1 MPDTNMEKIRVLY
14 VDDEKINLQAFRT
27 TFKRDFEILLA
38 SSANEARQLLSNNK
52 IDIIIT
58 DQRMPHETGIDFLSS
73 IIKNYPDPIRI
84 LLTAY
89 SDNQTVQDAVDSGL
103 IYHYLTKPWEEKY
116 FRNIVRNA
124 FEAYTLRKRLKTL
137 QKELLMVKQD
147 LELAYRQNQIT

>member
-1 MPDTNMEKIRVLY
+1 
-14 VDDEKINLQAFRT
+14 
-27 TFKRDFEILLA
+27 
-38 SSANEARQLLSNNK
+38 
-52 IDIIIT
+52 
-58 DQRMPHETGIDFLSS
+58 
-73 IIKNYPDPIRI
+73 
-84 LLTAY
+84 
-89 SDNQTVQDAVDSGL
+89 VDSGL